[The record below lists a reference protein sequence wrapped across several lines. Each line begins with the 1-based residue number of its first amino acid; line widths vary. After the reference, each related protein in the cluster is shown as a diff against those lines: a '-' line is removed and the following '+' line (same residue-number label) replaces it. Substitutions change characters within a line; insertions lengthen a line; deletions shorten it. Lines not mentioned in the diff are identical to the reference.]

1 VAYLIDGNNFIG
13 HISALALRDPRS
25 KHRLISSLKKFQ
37 KQKKT
42 RVLVVF
48 DGPPDPDLISEQF
61 REKNFSVIFPSQEQ
75 NADKVIKEIIS
86 KETDLRRFFVV
97 SADREIKNFAKSK
110 GAKPL
115 SCKDFNRKL
124 KSTLKEH
131 REYLEEEK
139 RQDTPS
145 SLEVKQWLKIFK
157 DKR

>member
-13 HISALALRDPRS
+13 HISAPALRDPQS
-25 KHRLISSLKKFQ
+25 KHHLISRLRKFQ
-37 KQKKT
+37 KQKRT

-48 DGPPDPDLISEQF
+48 DGPPDPDLLSEQF
-61 REKNFSVIFPSQEQ
+61 REKNFSVIFPLPEQ
-75 NADKVIKEIIS
+75 NADKIIKKIIS
-86 KETDLRRFFVV
+86 RETDLRRFFVV
-97 SADREIKNFAKSK
+97 SSDREIKNFAKSK

-115 SCKDFNRKL
+115 SCKDFDRKL

-157 DKR
+157 DKK

>member
-1 VAYLIDGNNFIG
+1 MAYLIDGNNFIG

-61 REKNFSVIFPSQEQ
+61 REKNFSVIFPSPEQ

-97 SADREIKNFAKSK
+97 SSDREIKNFAKSK